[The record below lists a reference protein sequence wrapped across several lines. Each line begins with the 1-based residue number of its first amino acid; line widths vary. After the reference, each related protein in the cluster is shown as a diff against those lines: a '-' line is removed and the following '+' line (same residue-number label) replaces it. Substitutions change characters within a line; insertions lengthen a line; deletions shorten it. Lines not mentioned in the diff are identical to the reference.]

1 LLSLTIAYYFITV
14 SILDAGKASM
24 SFFMLLVVAMG
35 LSVVKESLGRTMLRC
50 QILAGAH
57 FLFGSEYAIL

>member
-1 LLSLTIAYYFITV
+1 MRTSFLTVVTV

-57 FLFGSEYAIL
+57 FIFGGKYKSK

>member
-1 LLSLTIAYYFITV
+1 
-14 SILDAGKASM
+14 M

-35 LSVVKESLGRTMLRC
+35 LSVVKESLGRTMLKC

-57 FLFGSEYAIL
+57 FIFGSEYNSIRFPLTFSHYCSFVLRWHC